1 MRPPF
6 CILVQNGSEL
16 VSPTSITHTLYFSE
30 ISQDPQVLPSD
41 TLLYKS
47 SCCHHTLFFFFL
59 SIFDPIAVIS
69 LKQEETAFKQDL
81 CSHSLSDELLLPSR
95 ASLLG
100 STHMLP
106 AHPILMLP
114 PQVCLHLAPWSVHLP
129 CQPSLLPWE
138 RWDQL
143 HLGLPGLCA
152 APPGEGSTCARGST
166 LCVAREDAL

>member
-1 MRPPF
+1 MFLPPLSHIPSTSLRF
-6 CILVQNGSEL
+6 LRILKSCPQIPSF
-16 VSPTSITHTLYFSE
+16 TSLAVATTHF
-30 ISQDPQVLPSD
+30 
-41 TLLYKS
+41 
-47 SCCHHTLFFFFL
+47 FFFFL

-129 CQPSLLPWE
+129 CQPVLLPWE